1 MKPLLLFA
9 TLLFFFW
16 LASMAFAGGADV
28 AIDPFNGCF
37 AVASKHS
44 DGRDLMADFVN
55 KRGQY
60 SQILDDSRKG
70 IMTQCW
76 EGKANC
82 IRIPTVCRKDG
93 SIVYEGFTWQSREV
107 RK

>member
-1 MKPLLLFA
+1 MRTLLLIAAGIFFY
-9 TLLFFFW
+9 LLAKPVW
-16 LASMAFAGGADV
+16 AGGADE

-44 DGRDLMADFVN
+44 DGQEIMADFVN

-60 SQILDDSRKG
+60 SQVLDDSRKQ
-70 IMTQCW
+70 IMARCW
-76 EGKANC
+76 EKKAYC
-82 IRIPTVCRKDG
+82 IRIPTKCLKDG
-93 SIVYEGFTWQSREV
+93 NVVYEGFSWQWRD